1 VNGVDARERGEVGRE
16 IGATGLHG
24 RDSAQPSRYA
34 YFFFFFSLFFFKFRF
49 SFLLLH
55 FKFKLYQMYQF
66 TFGDKENIFMYIFI
80 SYVLCGISSLFIF
93 KTLYFNL
100 GINSTFRI
108 IILFNAQTIKLQ
120 RDALSFIFVSLV

>member
-1 VNGVDARERGEVGRE
+1 VRGEKWAAQLEPLGCTVGIR
-16 IGATGLHG
+16 
-24 RDSAQPSRYA
+24 PSRA
-34 YFFFFFSLFFFKFRF
+34 GMLISSFSFLYSFLFFFKFRF

-66 TFGDKENIFMYIFI
+66 TFGHKENIFMYIFI

-120 RDALSFIFVSLV
+120 RDALSFILVSLV